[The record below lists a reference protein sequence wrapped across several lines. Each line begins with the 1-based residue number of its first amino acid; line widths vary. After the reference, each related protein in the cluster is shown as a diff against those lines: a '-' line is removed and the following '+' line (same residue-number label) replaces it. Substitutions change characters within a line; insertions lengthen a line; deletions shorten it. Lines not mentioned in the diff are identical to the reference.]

1 MCAGI
6 VAAKKANLA
15 RERVIHM
22 ECPRDNLLAIARA
35 EAAPSGAIRLAERL
49 MPENY
54 EQLMR
59 PLYGRLGTSEEVTG
73 ANRRQPAGATDHE
86 NSLARLHRQAMDAL
100 KAQLLAYI
108 CAQDHVF
115 FENLI
120 IDALLAMGYGGK
132 RRDLARRLGRSHDG
146 GVDGA
151 ILQDELGLD
160 IILIQAKR
168 LKPGASVT
176 GSQVRDF
183 VGSLEANQ
191 AQKGVFVT
199 TGQFTYQAKSA
210 TRSIS
215 RRVVL
220 VGGDEL
226 TSLLIKHNIGVQ
238 TCESYVF
245 KQIDFRYFVPAGQQG
260 ASK

>member
-1 MCAGI
+1 
-6 VAAKKANLA
+6 
-15 RERVIHM
+15 
-22 ECPRDNLLAIARA
+22 
-35 EAAPSGAIRLAERL
+35 
-49 MPENY
+49 
-54 EQLMR
+54 
-59 PLYGRLGTSEEVTG
+59 
-73 ANRRQPAGATDHE
+73 
-86 NSLARLHRQAMDAL
+86 
-100 KAQLLAYI
+100 
-108 CAQDHVF
+108 
-115 FENLI
+115 
-120 IDALLAMGYGGK
+120 MGYGGK